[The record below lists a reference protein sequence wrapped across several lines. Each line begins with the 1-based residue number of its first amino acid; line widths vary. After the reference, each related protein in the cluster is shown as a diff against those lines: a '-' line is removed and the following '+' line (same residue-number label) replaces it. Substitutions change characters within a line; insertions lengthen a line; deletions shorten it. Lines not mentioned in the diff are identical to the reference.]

1 MSGLEPVAGVASPRQ
16 VWSVAALLLATGD
29 AIAARF
35 GAVAVRGEIS
45 GFTRAASG
53 HCYFS
58 LKDHDGQPA
67 LLRCAMFR
75 RAASLLDFAPRDGLQ
90 VELRGRLGVYDARG
104 ELQLV
109 VESLQRLGAGTL
121 YEEFLRLKARLEAA
135 GLFDGARKRPIAPHP
150 RALGVVTSPG
160 AAALRDVLTALARRA
175 PQVKVVIYPTPVQ
188 GGEAPAA
195 IVAALRSAVERNEV
209 QTLLLVRG
217 GGSLED
223 LWAFNDERVVRAVA
237 ASPIPVVC
245 GVGHETDV
253 TLADLAADLR
263 APTPTAAAELAAP
276 ARADLV
282 AALDARMGALQR
294 AVRRQLDRH
303 AQRVDTAA
311 LRLGRPAAGLAQQRQ
326 RLAALEL
333 RLEQALAP
341 QLAQRAQRS
350 MALAFRLRAAV
361 SARLDRL
368 RAGLDL
374 DAQRLSAL
382 DPARVLQRGYAW
394 IETPVGRPVLQAA
407 GLRPGDDL
415 RAVWADG
422 AASIRVFGV
431 ERKGSASNEGDA
443 YNPSQLSSTHRND
456 PMERTLPPLP
466 YALDA
471 LAPHYSRE
479 TLEYHHGKHHNAYV
493 VNLNN
498 LQKGTEFE
506 NLALEEVVRKSSGGI
521 YNNAAQIWNHTFFWN
536 CMKPEGGGE
545 PSGALAAAIAAKWGT
560 YAAFKE
566 AFVKS
571 AVGNFGSGWTWL
583 VKKADGSLDIVN
595 MGAAGTPLTTGD
607 TALLTVDVWEHAYY
621 IDYRNL
627 RPKFVETFLDKLVN
641 WSFAEANYAA

>member
-1 MSGLEPVAGVASPRQ
+1 MASPRQ
-16 VWSVAALLLATGD
+16 VWTVAGLLLATGD
-29 AIAARF
+29 ALAARF

-45 GFTRAASG
+45 GFSRPASG

-75 RAASLLDFAPRDGLQ
+75 RAASLLDFQPRDGQQ

-109 VESLQRLGAGTL
+109 VESMQRQGAGTL
-121 YEEFLRLKARLEAA
+121 YEEFLRLRARLEAQ
-135 GLFDGARKRPIAPHP
+135 GLFDAARKRAIPAHP
-150 RALGVVTSPG
+150 RAVGVVTSTG
-160 AAALRDVLTALARRA
+160 AAALRDVLTAFARRS
-175 PQVKVVIYPTPVQ
+175 PQVRLVVYPTPVQ
-188 GGEAPAA
+188 GPEAPPA
-195 IVAALRSAVERNEV
+195 IVAALAAAAARAEV
-209 QTLLLVRG
+209 DTLLLVRG
-217 GGSLED
+217 GGALED

-237 ASPIPVVC
+237 ACPLPVIC

-276 ARADLV
+276 LRSDLL
-282 AALDARMGALQR
+282 AGLQGLALALQR
-294 AVRRQLDRH
+294 AAQRQLDRGS
-303 AQRVDTAA
+303 QRLDTIG
-311 LRLGRPAAGLAQQRQ
+311 LRLGRPAAALAPQRQ
-326 RLAALEL
+326 RLATLERRLRQALDSQVARRGQRPLALAL
-333 RLEQALAP
+333 RLRSAVAGQM
-341 QLAQRAQRS
+341 QRARS
-350 MALAFRLRAAV
+350 DWAA
-361 SARLDRL
+361 RE
-368 RAGLDL
+368 
-374 DAQRLSAL
+374 QRLAAL
-382 DPARVLQRGYAW
+382 DPAQVLRRGYAW
-394 IETPVGRPVLQAA
+394 IEAAGGRPVMSVA
-407 GLRPGDDL
+407 GLSVGEEL
-415 RAVWADG
+415 RAVWGDG
-422 AASIRVFGV
+422 AALVHVFGV
-431 ERKGSASNEGDA
+431 ENKRPASNEGAA
-443 YNPSQLSSTHRND
+443 YNVPQPFSTPHRTHC
-456 PMERTLPPLP
+456 MERTLPPLP
-466 YALDA
+466 YSLDA

-506 NLALEEVVRKSSGGI
+506 TLALEEVVRKSSGGI
-521 YNNAAQIWNHTFFWN
+521 YNNAAQIWNHTFFWS

-545 PSGALAAAIAAKWGT
+545 PSGALAAAIETKWGS

-566 AFVKS
+566 AFFVKS

-583 VKKADGSLDIVN
+583 VKKADGSVDIVN

-607 TALLTVDVWEHAYY
+607 TPLLTVDVWEHAYY

-641 WSFAEANYAA
+641 WSFAEQNYAG